1 MWKARTP
8 PPSKLRYAQGSPP
21 HLRFEEAQA
30 QRPTHWPALNDTVT
44 TLFPALSEAPIR
56 RYLAG
61 QFCSVF
67 GLWVQNITI
76 NLLAWQI
83 SASPALLGLIN
94 FLLWG
99 PSIVVS
105 PLFGPRVTPHNARGM
120 TWRILGC
127 SALVAATLLTLA
139 SLHWLSV
146 GVLVAVS
153 GVVGVLNGMEMPS
166 RQVLLAN
173 SVKNPQF
180 IANAIGMNTALF
192 NVARMMGPALAAFLF
207 ATGDPRWGF
216 ALAIAAFCI
225 MVWAVRGLPKPHVQA
240 GKPGHA
246 EAPPKQ
252 GLGAAID
259 YVRHNDMLMLF
270 MPIVMVM
277 AVFGGSYQTLV
288 PVLADL
294 VFHDPHLWTG
304 WFFAAAGGGSL
315 IGALLLA
322 SRFAPWAGRNLQV
335 ITPWLAVLSMGVIAA
350 SPSSALDMPAFF
362 VIGFA
367 LTFIGPGTNA
377 WIQQRAPT
385 HLRGSLIGLYIM
397 CFAGSVPLGYLI
409 AGAFAQALG
418 VQITFAIMGSLLA
431 LALGYLFVPRWRA
444 VGRIEL
450 DASRLVKDS
459 SIAKDAA
466 A

>member
-1 MWKARTP
+1 
-8 PPSKLRYAQGSPP
+8 
-21 HLRFEEAQA
+21 
-30 QRPTHWPALNDTVT
+30 LNDLVT

-76 NLLAWQI
+76 NLLAWQLT
-83 SASPALLGLIN
+83 SSPALLGLIN

-105 PLFGPRVTPHNARGM
+105 PLFGPRVTPANAHAI

-127 SALVAATLLTLA
+127 SALVACTLLALA
-139 SLHWLSV
+139 SLKWLSV
-146 GVLVAVS
+146 PVLLAIS
-153 GVVGVLNGMEMPS
+153 ATAGVLNGMEMPS
-166 RQVLLAN
+166 RQVLLAT
-173 SVKNPQF
+173 SVSNPQF

-216 ALAIAAFCI
+216 SMAICTYSI
-225 MVWAVRGLPKPHVQA
+225 MLWAVRGLPRPSLSKSLGKQSDAKQPKP
-240 GKPGHA
+240 
-246 EAPPKQ
+246 
-252 GLGAAID
+252 GLGAALD
-259 YVRHNDMLMLF
+259 YVRSNDMLCLF

-277 AVFGGSYQTLV
+277 AICAGSYQTLV

-294 VFHDPHLWTG
+294 VFHDPQLWTA
-304 WFFAAAGGGSL
+304 WFFAAAGAGSL
-315 IGALLLA
+315 LGALLLA
-322 SRFAPWAGRNLQV
+322 SRFSQWASRRLQV
-335 ITPWLAVLSMGVIAA
+335 ITPWCAVLAMAVIAA
-350 SPSSALDMPAFF
+350 SPWVWLDLPAFF

-397 CFAGSVPLGYLI
+397 CFAGSVPLGFLI
-409 AGAFAQALG
+409 AGAFAQALS
-418 VQITFAIMGSLLA
+418 VQTTFAIMGALLA
-431 LALGYLFVPRWRA
+431 LALCYLFVPRWKQL
-444 VGRIEL
+444 GHIEL
-450 DASRLVKDS
+450 DADRLVKNS
-459 SIAKDAA
+459 STHKAA
-466 A
+466 ETE